1 MLKFRFAF
9 NLTSK
14 KITIMAER
22 LVVISD
28 MWGTKKG
35 LWITSY
41 LGYLQQHYDIVFYD
55 CQELANINLVV
66 ETHENL
72 HKEFVNS
79 GIDTAAAHLLKR
91 ESIPSHY
98 LAFSTGGTI
107 AYKAALMGLPMKSL
121 YAISATRVRMENT
134 KLDIP
139 MNLLFGSN
147 DSFKPSKEWEDRLNI
162 SLNIAQDFGHELYS
176 DEKIIKQV
184 CQDLLAEVTKA
195 HVPV

>member
-1 MLKFRFAF
+1 
-9 NLTSK
+9 
-14 KITIMAER
+14 MAER

-55 CQELANINLVV
+55 CQELANINLTV

-72 HKEFVNS
+72 HKEFVNG

-91 ESIPSHY
+91 ESKPSHY
-98 LAFSTGGTI
+98 LAFSTGGTV
-107 AYKAALMGLPMKSL
+107 AYKAALMGLPVKSL
-121 YAISATRVRMENT
+121 YAISPTRIRMENSRPNCLI
-134 KLDIP
+134 K
-139 MNLLFGSN
+139 LLFGAN
-147 DSFKPSKEWEDRLNI
+147 DAYKPNKEWEEKL
-162 SLNIAQDFGHELYS
+162 SLPLTLVSGFGHELYS

-184 CQDLLAEVTKA
+184 CQDLLTEVTKKEYQD
-195 HVPV
+195 

>member
-1 MLKFRFAF
+1 
-9 NLTSK
+9 
-14 KITIMAER
+14 MAER

-72 HKEFVNS
+72 HKEFVDS
-79 GIDTAAAHLLKR
+79 GIDIAVTHLLKR

-107 AYKAALMGLPMKSL
+107 AYKAGLMGLPMKSL
-121 YAISATRVRMENT
+121 YAISATRLRMENT
-134 KLDIP
+134 KLECP
-139 MNLLFGSN
+139 LNLLFGSN
-147 DSFKPSKEWEDRLNI
+147 DRFKPSKEWEEKLKL
-162 SLNIAQDFGHELYS
+162 SLNLASGFGHELYS

-184 CQDLLAEVTKA
+184 CQELLAEVTKK
-195 HVPV
+195 HVQV